1 MEELNDFMQ
10 LRKVVSEAVTQYKE
24 ARVKSGFLDLGE
36 YADNCQTI
44 EKLAN
49 PFLTGYFTIA
59 IAGKM
64 SAGKSTFIN
73 SLIGEQLLPTGHF
86 QTTSCIT
93 WIVSSKERLMEV
105 TFADGQTQTYKHNFA
120 TELSKLVAVPSE
132 FENLPISDINNL
144 IRGNNALD
152 IILQKKD
159 AIDVKTNT
167 TSDASLWEKY
177 VKATPKSKIVDKVV
191 VHLQL
196 PKEYEGWR
204 IIDTPGVGAVGGIQ
218 EETLRLLTTKS
229 DDSRTHSM
237 VDAVI
242 LLHKGT
248 ENIQDESA
256 NKFAKSVSESIGH
269 LAQGRL
275 FFVLTHASST
285 EFLAHKDHI
294 LSLAKELFG
303 KRLSIPEENITY
315 VDSLVH
321 RFVLDAKK
329 SGKDFSHPE
338 ALFQPL
344 HNWSKTEWSIIQ
356 SVVLVKMASL
366 SNEGIEV
373 SNETLFNELEKYSHF
388 SVLRDKLNEFLN
400 TEKERVFNELMEL
413 IETDLQANKTRL
425 EQEIEAVCNG
435 PEGINKRIKKVD
447 KEYTEIQTALLKLQQ
462 KTTKG
467 SIKKIFE
474 FVEEDLENL
483 SSKATIQE
491 VRAAYL
497 EITNK
502 GLKAEEKYFKEL
514 ISDFKKYANN
524 FSQNNTSFIT
534 LDLNAIE
541 QQAHENAT
549 TQVTDYSR
557 AEKKV
562 VKEGGFSASDQYAIY
577 YPHTKDQTDF
587 DQKLRGFV
595 VMVKQ
600 EGRKYQ
606 KAFREG
612 TIKKAAEFF
621 KICKE
626 SIEKRKTRY
635 EARLQKL
642 KNTQNVKI
650 EELESQLSEVL
661 KALDIIN
668 QYQ

>member
-24 ARVKSGFLDLGE
+24 ARLKSGFLDLGE
-36 YADNCQTI
+36 YADNYQTI

-105 TFADGQTQTYKHNFA
+105 TFAAGQTQTYKHNFA

-177 VKATPKSKIVDKVV
+177 VKSTPKSKIVDKVV

-275 FFVLTHASST
+275 FFVLTHASSM
-285 EFLAHKDHI
+285 EFLAHKEHI

-321 RFVLDAKK
+321 RFVLDAQK
-329 SGKDFSHPE
+329 SGKDFSHSE

-344 HNWSKTEWSIIQ
+344 HNWSNTEWSIIQ
-356 SVVLVKMASL
+356 PVVMQKMFSL
-366 SNEGIEV
+366 PNKGIEV
-373 SNETLFNELEKYSHF
+373 SNETLFNELEKSSHF

-413 IETDLQANKTRL
+413 IETDLQSNKTRL
-425 EQEIEAVCNG
+425 KQEIEAVCNG
-435 PEGINKRIKKVD
+435 PEGINKRIKIVD

-502 GLKAEEKYFKEL
+502 GLKAEEEYFKEL
-514 ISDFKKYANN
+514 ISDFKKYAND

-541 QQAHENAT
+541 QQAHKNAT

-557 AEKKV
+557 AEKKL
-562 VKEGGFSASDQYAIY
+562 VKKVESLILTSMQYII
-577 YPHTKDQTDF
+577 HI
-587 DQKLRGFV
+587 LR
-595 VMVKQ
+595 
-600 EGRKYQ
+600 
-606 KAFREG
+606 
-612 TIKKAAEFF
+612 IK
-621 KICKE
+621 
-626 SIEKRKTRY
+626 
-635 EARLQKL
+635 
-642 KNTQNVKI
+642 
-650 EELESQLSEVL
+650 
-661 KALDIIN
+661 
-668 QYQ
+668 